1 MLHCTSCDARC
12 PVTDVLTSIV
22 RAYGRDLDDESSAKI
37 RRYLGTLASA
47 GKRDDRELT
56 EFGLAYLQEL
66 QSPDRRYTGC

>member
-1 MLHCTSCDARC
+1 MRGV

-37 RRYLGTLASA
+37 RRYLQTLISA
-47 GKRDDRELT
+47 GKRDNGELA

-66 QSPDRRYTGC
+66 ERPDPRYSGC